1 MQLTLQ
7 KTATLLFKNNTLT
20 KNIEINASQSS
31 VRYQQ
36 DDGTIR
42 DRLTFIPDDSIGVS
56 WTPGTIAN
64 GASAFTTV
72 TVTDVVLGWIAVA
85 SFSLSIANM
94 SISAQVTGAS
104 TVTVVITNNTGS
116 SVTLGAGVLRVLVIP
131 YN

>member
-1 MQLTLQ
+1 
-7 KTATLLFKNNTLT
+7 
-20 KNIEINASQSS
+20 
-31 VRYQQ
+31 
-36 DDGTIR
+36 
-42 DRLTFIPDDSIGVS
+42 LTFIPDDSIGVA